1 MMTSV
6 SVRNEETQTTRSRV
20 NTATPMLCSSNLG
33 ETAQSKCFDDVR
45 LYRCGLLVH
54 DIGAECR
61 TDHGAR
67 GATALGLSDELCN
80 GLGDVVRVRGVG
92 RLESC
97 HEMLEHRARNLADRS
112 VSCCPVAVGRLLNGR
127 IHGRRKGARLDQDDV
142 DAELRDL
149 VP

>member
-1 MMTSV
+1 M
-6 SVRNEETQTTRSRV
+6 RETQKTGSWCEHR
-20 NTATPMLCSSNLG
+20 NPMLCSSDLG
-33 ETAQSKCFDDVR
+33 EMVQSECVDDLR
-45 LYRCGLLVH
+45 LYLFGPLVH

-67 GATALGLSDELCN
+67 GAAALGLSDELCN

-112 VSCCPVAVGRLLNGR
+112 VCG
-127 IHGRRKGARLDQDDV
+127 
-142 DAELRDL
+142 
-149 VP
+149 

>member
-6 SVRNEETQTTRSRV
+6 SVRNKRTQTTRSRCEHR
-20 NTATPMLCSSNLG
+20 TSMLCSSDLG
-33 ETAQSKCFDDVR
+33 EMAKSKCFDDVL
-45 LYRCGLLVH
+45 LYWCGLLVH

-61 TDHGAR
+61 TDHSAR
-67 GATALGLSDELCN
+67 GAAALGLSDELCN

-127 IHGRRKGARLDQDDV
+127 IHGRRKGARLH
-142 DAELRDL
+142 
-149 VP
+149 

>member
-1 MMTSV
+1 MTSV
-6 SVRNEETQTTRSRV
+6 SVKIRKHKQRDRGVHPDPDALLKRSCE
-20 NTATPMLCSSNLG
+20 M
-33 ETAQSKCFDDVR
+33 AQSKCFDDVR
-45 LYRCGLLVH
+45 LYRCGLLVD

-67 GATALGLSDELCN
+67 GAAALGLSDELCN
-80 GLGDVVRVRGVG
+80 GVGDVVRVRGIR

-112 VSCCPVAVGRLLNGR
+112 VSCCPVAVGRSLNGR
-127 IHGRRKGARLDQDDV
+127 VHGRRKSARLDQDDI
-142 DAELRDL
+142 DAELRNL